1 MLNFYQKTIK
11 KEVNLEGVGLHNG
24 KSVKVKL
31 IPAPPNHGIIFKRV
45 DLKDKNLIPALFNN
59 VSKTVLCTTI
69 QNDFGIEVST
79 TEHLLGALYGNEID
93 NLLIEINSNEM
104 PIMDGSAKYFINAIK
119 KVGIKT
125 YDTTR
130 KFIKV
135 NKKCEILKD
144 NKLISIEPSEQG
156 LQIDFRIIYNNQL
169 IGDQKSSVNLM
180 NDNLDEIYNS
190 RTFCLYEDVEK
201 IKEIGL
207 AKGGS
212 LDNAIVVK
220 DDKILNEDGLRFE
233 NEFVK
238 HKILD
243 CIGDLM
249 LSGHTFLGHIKCEGG
264 GHLLT
269 NELLRKFF
277 SNRDNFSLVEYKM
290 NKLPKS
296 AIYSDLVAVSA

>member
-11 KEVNLEGVGLHNG
+11 EEINIEGVGLHNG
-24 KSVKVKL
+24 KTVKVKL
-31 IPAPPNHGIIFKRV
+31 MPASPNHGIIFKRV
-45 DLKDKNLIPALFNN
+45 DFKDKNLIPALFNN
-59 VSKTVLCTTI
+59 VSKAVLCTTI
-69 QNDFGIEVST
+69 ENDFGRKVST
-79 TEHLLGALYGNEID
+79 TEHLMGALYGSEID
-93 NLLIEINSNEM
+93 NLLIEINSDEM
-104 PIMDGSAKYFINAIK
+104 PIMDGSAKYFIDQIK

-144 NKLISIEPSEQG
+144 NKSISIEPSEQG
-156 LQIDFRIIYNNQL
+156 LHIDFRIIYKNQV
-169 IGDQKSSVNLM
+169 IGDQKSSINLM
-180 NDNLDEIYNS
+180 NDDLNEIYNS
-190 RTFCLYEDVEK
+190 RTFCLHEDVEK
-201 IKEIGL
+201 IKQSGL

-212 LDNAIVVK
+212 LENAVVVR
-220 DDKILNEDGLRFE
+220 DDKILNENGLRCE

-243 CIGDLM
+243 CMGDLM
-249 LSGHTFLGHIKCEGG
+249 LSGHTVLGHIKCEGG

-277 SNRDNFSLVEYKM
+277 SNRDNFSLVEYKI

>member
-11 KEVNLEGVGLHNG
+11 KEINIEGVGLHNG
-24 KSVKVKL
+24 KAVKVKL
-31 IPAPPNHGIIFKRV
+31 IPASPNHGIIFKRV
-45 DLKDKNLIPALFNN
+45 DFKDKNLIPALFKN
-59 VSKTVLCTTI
+59 VSKAVLCTTI
-69 QNDFGIEVST
+69 ENDFGRKVST
-79 TEHLLGALYGNEID
+79 TEHLMGALYGNEID
-93 NLLIEINSNEM
+93 NLLIEINSDEM
-104 PIMDGSAKYFINAIK
+104 PIMDGSAKYFIDQIK

-144 NKLISIEPSEQG
+144 NKSISIEPSEQG
-156 LQIDFRIIYNNQL
+156 LHIDFRIIYKNQV
-169 IGDQKSSVNLM
+169 IGDQKSSINLM
-180 NDNLDEIYNS
+180 NDDLNEIYNS
-190 RTFCLYEDVEK
+190 RTFCLYEDVKK
-201 IKEIGL
+201 IKQSGL

-212 LDNAIVVK
+212 LENAVVVQ
-220 DDKILNEDGLRFE
+220 DDKILNENGLRCK

-243 CIGDLM
+243 CMGDLM
-249 LSGHTFLGHIKCEGG
+249 LSGHTVLGHIKCEGG

-277 SNRDNFSLVEYKM
+277 SNRDNFSLVEYKI